1 MRKLYFVAG
10 LAALAA
16 CGGEKKAEDQQAAPA
31 PAAEQ
36 AAPAAAPATTG
47 ATWDV
52 DMNFDGKVGTFTP
65 AAITIKSG
73 DVVRFHNKTG
83 MPHNVVFAA
92 DSIPAGAGA
101 VLDAAMADK
110 VASLTGPMLV
120 DQDAVYTI
128 SFAGAPAG
136 VYHYHCLPHVAFKM
150 HGMITVQ

>member
-1 MRKLYFVAG
+1 MRKLYLVAG
-10 LAALAA
+10 LVALTA
-16 CGGEKKAEDQQAAPA
+16 CGGEKKADEQQAAPA

-36 AAPAAAPATTG
+36 AAPAATG
-47 ATWDV
+47 ASYDV

-65 AAITIKSG
+65 ATLTIKPG

-92 DSIPAGAGA
+92 DSIPAGAAA

-110 VASLTGPMLV
+110 VASLTGPMMV

-150 HGMITVQ
+150 SGTITVQ

>member
-10 LAALAA
+10 LMALAA

-31 PAAEQ
+31 PAAQQ
-36 AAPAAAPATTG
+36 AAPAPAATG

-52 DMNFDGKVGTFTP
+52 DMNFDGKAGTFTP
-65 AAITIKSG
+65 AAITIKAG

-92 DSIPAGAGA
+92 DSIPAGAAA

-120 DQDAVYTI
+120 EQDAIYTI

-136 VYHYHCLPHVAFKM
+136 VYYYHCLPHVAFKM
-150 HGMITVQ
+150 HGTITVQ

>member
-1 MRKLYFVAG
+1 MRKVYLVAG
-10 LAALAA
+10 LMALAA
-16 CGGEKKAEDQQAAPA
+16 CGGEKKAEEQPAAAAPA
-31 PAAEQ
+31 AQP
-36 AAPAAAPATTG
+36 AAPAAAPAATG

-52 DMNFDGKVGTFTP
+52 DMNFDGKVGSFTP
-65 AAITIKSG
+65 AAITIKAG

-92 DSIPAGAGA
+92 DSIPAGAAA

-120 DQDAVYTI
+120 DQDAVYAI

-150 HGMITVQ
+150 HGQITVQ

>member
-1 MRKLYFVAG
+1 MRKLYLVAG
-10 LAALAA
+10 LVALAA
-16 CGGEKKAEDQQAAPA
+16 CGGGEKKAEEQQAAPA
-31 PAAEQ
+31 A

-47 ATWDV
+47 ATYDV
-52 DMNFDGKVGTFTP
+52 DMNFDGKVGSFTP
-65 AAITIKSG
+65 AELTIKAG

-92 DSIPAGAGA
+92 DSIPAGAAA

-150 HGMITVQ
+150 HGTITVQ

>member
-1 MRKLYFVAG
+1 MRKLYLVAG
-10 LAALAA
+10 LAALTA
-16 CGGEKKAEDQQAAPA
+16 CGGEKKAEEQQAAPA

-36 AAPAAAPATTG
+36 AAPATTG

-52 DMNFDGKVGTFTP
+52 DMNFDGKNGTFTP
-65 AAITIKSG
+65 ADITIKPG

-83 MPHNVVFAA
+83 MPHNVVFNA
-92 DSIPAGAGA
+92 DSIPAGAAA

-110 VASLTGPMLV
+110 VASLTGPMMV
-120 DQDAVYTI
+120 EQDAIYTV

-150 HGMITVQ
+150 HGTITVQ

>member
-16 CGGEKKAEDQQAAPA
+16 CGGEKKADEQQAAPA

-36 AAPAAAPATTG
+36 AAPAATG

-52 DMNFDGKVGTFTP
+52 DMNFDGKSGTFTP

-92 DSIPAGAGA
+92 DSIPAGAAA

-120 DQDAVYTI
+120 EQDAVYTV

-150 HGMITVQ
+150 AGTITVQ

>member
-1 MRKLYFVAG
+1 MRKLYLVAG
-10 LAALAA
+10 LMALAA
-16 CGGEKKAEDQQAAPA
+16 CGGEKKAEEQQAAPA
-31 PAAEQ
+31 PAAQQ
-36 AAPAAAPATTG
+36 AAPAATG

-65 AAITIKSG
+65 AAITIKAG
-73 DVVRFHNKTG
+73 DVVRFHNKSG

-92 DSIPAGAGA
+92 DSIPAGAAA

-120 DQDAVYTI
+120 DQDAVYSI

-136 VYHYHCLPHVAFKM
+136 VYYYHCLPHVAFKM
-150 HGMITVQ
+150 HGQITVQ